1 MKSFAA
7 GATTAWGALKAAQ
20 ALAVSDTQIGREA
33 RKRILGRIDM
43 ERLLRLEAEVGE
55 EINRRVRQQERRK

>member
-7 GATTAWGALKAAQ
+7 GAATAWGALKAAQ

>member
-7 GATTAWGALKAAQ
+7 GAATAWGALKAAQ
-20 ALAVSDTQIGREA
+20 ALAVSDTKVGREV
-33 RKRILGRIDM
+33 RKNILGRLDM
-43 ERLLRLEAEVGE
+43 DRLLRLEQEVGE